1 MPTHFHKKPNK
12 YISHVQLKV
21 SNLQNS
27 IEYYKTIIGFDVL
40 EQTNTTAILTFDDS
54 SSVLSLEEI
63 SNALPLKSGQT
74 GLYHFALLLPTR
86 KDLGNFIQHIIQQ
99 NARVGAGDHHVS
111 EAFYLNDPDGNG
123 IEVYADRPEQSWIW
137 NSNSTI
143 YMTTEQVDVRSVLAE
158 ADGTWNGLPA
168 GTVMGHIHLSVANL
182 SETEKFYTSALG
194 YELVTRFGNQASFI
208 STGKYH
214 HHIGLNTWNSLGGTP
229 TPENGVGLKSFT
241 IVLNNEIEAEKIK
254 NSLSSI
260 GGTVE
265 QFEDAPK
272 FGGRQAFST
281 VDPSGIRIIFTL
293 EGE

>member
-12 YISHVQLKV
+12 YVSHVQLKV

-27 IEYYKTIIGFDVL
+27 LEYYTTIIGFDVL
-40 EQTNTTAILTFDDS
+40 EQTNTTAVLTFDGS
-54 SSVLSLEEI
+54 TSVLSLEEI
-63 SNALPLKSGQT
+63 PNALPLKGGQT

-86 KDLGNFIQHIIQQ
+86 KDLGNFIQHIMQQ

-123 IEVYADRPEQSWIW
+123 IEVYADRPEQNWIW
-137 NSNSTI
+137 NNDSTI

-158 ADGTWNGLPA
+158 ADGTWSGLPT

-182 SETEKFYTSALG
+182 NESENFYTKALG
-194 YELVTRFGNQASFI
+194 YEVVTRYGNQASFI

-214 HHIGLNTWNSLGGTP
+214 HHIGMNTWNSLDGIA

-241 IVLNNEIEAEKIK
+241 IVLNNEMEAHKIK
-254 NSLSSI
+254 ENLSKI
-260 GGTVE
+260 GAIVE
-265 QFEDAPK
+265 QFQDAPK
-272 FGGRQAFST
+272 FGGQQAFST
-281 VDPSGIRIIFTL
+281 IDPSGIRIIFTI
-293 EGE
+293 EGA